1 MNEFIS
7 IKAILDRL
15 LRHPLMQDLQLEAA
29 IDYTVDFM
37 RIVGCP
43 EMFEGKVE
51 SLPVTNYRADLK
63 SLGLI
68 PYKILG
74 VRYGNVYL
82 KYANQ
87 DFHPALNPTPSSPS
101 PASVHHIIHGGFDFA
116 GITTKDIV
124 LQDSMTK
131 YMGTFEFVSNM
142 RAYYNSRQSND
153 GHSNGYT
160 YKIQGSCLF
169 TNIQKGDIDVAY
181 IGIPVDEEGFPMIV
195 NNSSYLRAL
204 ELYIKKQW
212 FTILFDMGK
221 IQGPVLQNVQ
231 QEYAWAVGDCESE
244 FNRMTVDQAEYFYS
258 TMKNIHNESYGFK
271 YLGG

>member
-15 LRHPLMQDLQLEAA
+15 LRHPLMQDLQLETA

-43 EMFEGKVE
+43 GMFESKVE
-51 SLPVTNYRADLK
+51 SVDVKNYRADLS
-63 SLGLI
+63 SLELK

-74 VRYGNVYL
+74 VRYKDTYL
-82 KYANQ
+82 RYAN
-87 DFHPALNPTPSSPS
+87 DYFHPALGTQQDVEDPKPVYNPREK
-101 PASVHHIIHGGFDFA
+101 FDFSN
-116 GITTKDIV
+116 ITTDDIEV
-124 LQDSMTK
+124 QGSILQFV
-131 YMGTFEFVSNM
+131 GTFEFVNNM
-142 RAYYNSRQSND
+142 KAYYNSGKSSN
-153 GHSNGYT
+153 YT
-160 YKIQGSCLF
+160 YKIQGNCLF
-169 TNIQKGDIDVAY
+169 TNIQNDDIDVAY
-181 IGIPVDEEGFPMIV
+181 IGIPVDEEGFPMILD
-195 NNSSYLRAL
+195 NSSYLRAL

>member
-15 LRHPLMQDLQLEAA
+15 LRHPLMQDLQLETA

-43 EMFEGKVE
+43 GMFESKVE
-51 SLPVTNYRADLK
+51 SIKVTNYRANLSNLDLK
-63 SLGLI
+63 

-74 VRYGNVYL
+74 VRYKDTYL
-82 KYANQ
+82 KYAN
-87 DFHPALNPTPSSPS
+87 DYFNPALGTQQNVEDPQPVYNPREK
-101 PASVHHIIHGGFDFA
+101 FDFSN
-116 GITTKDIV
+116 ITTDDIEV
-124 LQDSMTK
+124 QGSILQFV
-131 YMGTFEFVSNM
+131 GTFEFVNNM
-142 RAYYNSRQSND
+142 KAYYNSGKSN
-153 GHSNGYT
+153 NYT
-160 YKIQGSCLF
+160 YKIQGNCLF
-169 TNIQKGDIDVAY
+169 TNIQSGDIDVAY
-181 IGIPVDEEGFPMIV
+181 IGIPLDEEGFPMILD
-195 NNSSYLRAL
+195 NSSYLRAL

>member
-15 LRHPLMQDLQLEAA
+15 LRHPLMQDLQLETA

-37 RIVGCP
+37 RIVGYSG
-43 EMFEGKVE
+43 MFESKIE
-51 SLPVTNYRADLK
+51 SIKVTNYRANLSNLQLK
-63 SLGLI
+63 

-74 VRYGNVYL
+74 VRYKDTYL
-82 KYANQ
+82 KYAN
-87 DFHPALNPTPSSPS
+87 DYFHPALGTQQDVEDPQPVYNPREK
-101 PASVHHIIHGGFDFA
+101 FDFSN
-116 GITTKDIV
+116 ITTDDIEV
-124 LQDSMTK
+124 QGSILK
-131 YMGTFEFVSNM
+131 FMGTFEFVNNM
-142 RAYYNSRQSND
+142 KAYYNSGKLSN
-153 GHSNGYT
+153 YT
-160 YKIQGSCLF
+160 YKIQGNCLF
-169 TNIQKGDIDVAY
+169 TNIQSGDMDVAY
-181 IGIPVDEEGFPMIV
+181 IGIPVDEEGFPMILD
-195 NNSSYLRAL
+195 NSSYLRAL